1 MTNNCVDIYEEEMLR
16 SLKTLERFREAW
28 LRSTSGWNTELFQY
42 ADSDFY
48 FYRFAIERQEKSKV
62 SLIISILYRVME
74 RYGLKFDVPED
85 PKNAAFDF
93 IIHVN
98 DRNVGFTFTDFCLDD
113 DVNQII
119 SDCGLDD
126 AYIIRTWKHG
136 KSDEW
141 IKRENNQYL
150 KDGLKLRAVIIEDF
164 FNEYFGKKEFACFQE
179 SVTKYIKEAK
189 EITGYKSIRFLSS
202 MNLASQKAFEE
213 KFLAEWQYKDYKY
226 QIIDRNNKK
235 VQKYLYLDGGGISDA
250 DLSKM
255 MDKYVEEARYKSVI
269 GGNEYAESFITS
281 EWLYHSLEGK
291 KNFDYTSVISG
302 YLKSIEQ
309 LLYTIVM
316 LNVDNGCRISMS
328 GDSEV
333 RKSAKKNNIALYVSR
348 NKDWIKEE
356 DWIKEDVKNFEKK
369 YKYIDFTNEQKEY
382 MDSSIGTFEF
392 FLRKNPHIFMNSSL
406 ANKIADMVSCFRIE
420 CRNGYFHTH
429 NLKDWDIVEK
439 TRDNAIYL
447 YFVLLGACLI
457 PENKISNLK
466 FLSSDRFDELCKKI
480 REFRH
485 FNPEFIFE
493 YEDGGSQKLI
503 YDSINNTIE
512 YTDDGVEHYDSLL
525 FYKVNEFSLEAYE
538 QLDEGVK
545 EEQKVYLNRANM
557 PKKIYGIYRNGEK
570 EELDY

>member
-1 MTNNCVDIYEEEMLR
+1 
-16 SLKTLERFREAW
+16 
-28 LRSTSGWNTELFQY
+28 
-42 ADSDFY
+42 
-48 FYRFAIERQEKSKV
+48 
-62 SLIISILYRVME
+62 
-74 RYGLKFDVPED
+74 
-85 PKNAAFDF
+85 
-93 IIHVN
+93 
-98 DRNVGFTFTDFCLDD
+98 
-113 DVNQII
+113 
-119 SDCGLDD
+119 
-126 AYIIRTWKHG
+126 
-136 KSDEW
+136 
-141 IKRENNQYL
+141 
-150 KDGLKLRAVIIEDF
+150 
-164 FNEYFGKKEFACFQE
+164 
-179 SVTKYIKEAK
+179 
-189 EITGYKSIRFLSS
+189 
-202 MNLASQKAFEE
+202 
-213 KFLAEWQYKDYKY
+213 
-226 QIIDRNNKK
+226 
-235 VQKYLYLDGGGISDA
+235 
-250 DLSKM
+250 
-255 MDKYVEEARYKSVI
+255 
-269 GGNEYAESFITS
+269 
-281 EWLYHSLEGK
+281 
-291 KNFDYTSVISG
+291 
-302 YLKSIEQ
+302 
-309 LLYTIVM
+309 M

-406 ANKIADMVSCFRIE
+406 ADKIADMVSCFRIE

-512 YTDDGVEHYDSLL
+512 YTDDGMEHYDSLL

-545 EEQKVYLNRANM
+545 EEQKVYLNRANI
-557 PKKIYGIYRNGEK
+557 PKKIYGIYRNGEM